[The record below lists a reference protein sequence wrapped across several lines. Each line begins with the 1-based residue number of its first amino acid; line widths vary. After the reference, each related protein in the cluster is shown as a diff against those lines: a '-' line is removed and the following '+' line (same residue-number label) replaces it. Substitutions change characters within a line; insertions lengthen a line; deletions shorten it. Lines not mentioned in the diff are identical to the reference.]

1 MSSIGL
7 MFEHGLGAEIDEAQ
21 ALHYFSKAARKGDPN
36 AIKNRDFI
44 EARIAAR
51 QPHTRTP

>member
-1 MSSIGL
+1 